1 MCLCANCYYLNLY
14 YLSQHVGISTYFS
27 TGHELSSCQQN
38 STIFVFIHKIRHQ
51 HIGLNFSI
59 EDSLCCTIC
68 DYANIFITSAHQ
80 QPMVFCIIMNIIPN
94 IKKINF
100 NFFFKKL
107 KYSTCSV
114 HVFFINLH
122 TSAHNKLIQRNEML
136 SPPNFLQC
144 TLVGQMIIMHINHL

>member
-1 MCLCANCYYLNLY
+1 MNR
-14 YLSQHVGISTYFS
+14 HVGISTYFS
-27 TGHELSSCQQN
+27 TGHELSSCRHIG
-38 STIFVFIHKIRHQ
+38 TILVFIHKIRHR
-51 HIGLNFSI
+51 HISLNFSI

-68 DYANIFITSAHQ
+68 YYANIFITSGHQ

-100 NFFFKKL
+100 NIFFQKL

-122 TSAHNKLIQRNEML
+122 TSAHNKLIQRNNTL
-136 SPPNFLQC
+136 SPPNFLQS
-144 TLVGQMIIMHINHL
+144 TLVGQMIMHINHL